1 MGREGVNLGK
11 AGGRRGGNC
20 KGDDVMKRFTWLFVA
35 GLILHGS
42 INALADDAATK
53 LMEQSHQSYFY
64 AGDGGSAK
72 VSMVITDKK
81 GRTREREFW
90 MLRRDVQDMG
100 DQRYYT
106 YFIKPAD
113 VQRTAFL
120 VHKKAEGN
128 DDRWLYVPALD
139 LVKRIAADDSRTSFV
154 GSDFTYEDVSGR
166 LPILDNHEIVGPD
179 SAMGRAATKV
189 KSTPKDAKTADYA
202 FRYTWVDDATKLPL
216 KEEYI
221 DKKGEAVRRFEV
233 GKIEVIENIPT
244 AVERI
249 MSDLKSER
257 QTTISF
263 TAVSYKTGLSADD
276 FSERLLKNP
285 PADYTR

>member
-1 MGREGVNLGK
+1 
-11 AGGRRGGNC
+11 
-20 KGDDVMKRFTWLFVA
+20 MKRILGLLVA
-35 GLILHGS
+35 GLLLHGS
-42 INALADDAATK
+42 ATALADDAATK
-53 LMEQSHQSYFY
+53 LMEESHQSYFY

-72 VSMVITDKK
+72 VTMSIVDKK

-90 MLRRDVQDMG
+90 MLRRDVADMG

-139 LVKRIAADDSRTSFV
+139 LVRRIAADDSRSSFV

-166 LPILDNHEIVGPD
+166 LPSLDNHEIVGPD
-179 SAMGRAATKV
+179 TAMGRQATKV
-189 KSTPKDAKTADYA
+189 KSTPKDSKTADYVY
-202 FRYTWVDDATKLPL
+202 RYTWVDDETKLPL

-221 DKKGEAVRRFEV
+221 DKKGETVRRFEV
-233 GKIEVIENIPT
+233 GKIETIEDFPT
-244 AVERI
+244 ATVRS
-249 MSDLKSER
+249 MYDLKSGGH
-257 QTTISF
+257 TTISF
-263 TAVSYKTGLSADD
+263 TDVTYKTDMKADD
-276 FSERLLKNP
+276 FNERLLKNP
-285 PADYTR
+285 PAEYTR

>member
-1 MGREGVNLGK
+1 
-11 AGGRRGGNC
+11 
-20 KGDDVMKRFTWLFVA
+20 MKK
-35 GLILHGS
+35 ILA
-42 INALADDAATK
+42 NALADEAATT
-53 LMEQSHQSYFY
+53 LMEESHQNYFY
-64 AGDGGSAK
+64 TADGGTAK
-72 VSMVITDKK
+72 VTMEITDKK

-90 MLRRDVQDMG
+90 MLRVDVEDMG

-139 LVKRIAADDSRTSFV
+139 LVRRIAADDSRASFV

-166 LPILDNHEIVGPD
+166 LPSLDNHEIAGAD

-189 KSTPKDAKTADYA
+189 KSTPKDKKTADYEY
-202 FRYTWVDDATKLPL
+202 RYTWVDNETTLPL

-221 DKKGEAVRRFEV
+221 DKKGETVRRFEV
-233 GKIEVIENIPT
+233 GKIEVIEDIPT
-244 AVERI
+244 AIVRT
-249 MSDLKSER
+249 MYDLKKNRS
-257 QTTISF
+257 TIISF
-263 TAVSYKTGLSADD
+263 NEVTYKTELKADD
-276 FSERLLKNP
+276 FNERLLKNP